1 MASSEVDTQDLS
13 RREREAM
20 DIVYRLGRATA
31 LEIRAQMAQP
41 PTDAAVRTT
50 LRILVRKGRLKQE
63 YDGPRFV
70 YFPTLAREA
79 ARRSAFRHLLDRKC
93 RVVFTCLW
101 TGGSGLV
108 DETIETVANEA
119 RAHGQSVVYGRDY
132 VDLGYK
138 AGYEAVMVL
147 MGKGIV
153 NAFPQDQRANQTASL
168 PLMREVR
175 DYSSFAL
182 LVNISAGYPG
192 TKEWVQQVNSRFHLP
207 MVSGC
212 TAVSAPEYFPYL
224 QSGQLRGL
232 LGGMAGAAEYE
243 KLQGEKGQA
252 TRGMDAQSLA
262 HVFVALCIVMGNL
275 VQWSKTRRGA

>member
-1 MASSEVDTQDLS
+1 MDLS
-13 RREREAM
+13 KLERLDRRWLFLVVAVLVMGPLLRPLGVPLGSSAPVGQFYQAI
-20 DIVYRLGRATA
+20 DRLPAGSIVLMSCDYDPGGKPEMVPMT
-31 LEIRAQMAQP
+31 
-41 PTDAAVRTT
+41 RT
-50 LRILVRKGRLKQE
+50 
-63 YDGPRFV
+63 
-70 YFPTLAREA
+70 
-79 ARRSAFRHLLDRKC
+79 AFRHLLDRKC

-243 KLQGEKGQA
+243 KLRGEKGSA